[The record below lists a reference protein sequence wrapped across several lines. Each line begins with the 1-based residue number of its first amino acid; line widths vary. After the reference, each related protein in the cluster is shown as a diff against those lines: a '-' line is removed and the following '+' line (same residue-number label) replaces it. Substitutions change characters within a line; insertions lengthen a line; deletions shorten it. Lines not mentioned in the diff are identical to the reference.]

1 MTKEEYKAI
10 TKFNGKIYSN
20 NTCYFDGEK
29 IIVSNEDIVDMFKYA
44 IEDDK
49 SYENNRNEEE
59 ITGIKNIIDKII
71 DSINYEMII
80 NNSTDG
86 IFDFAHTII
95 RQCVRKYYD

>member
-1 MTKEEYKAI
+1 MKREEYKAI

-29 IIVSNEDIVDMFKYA
+29 TTVSNEDIVDMFKYA

-59 ITGIKNIIDKII
+59 ITGIKNIIDNII
-71 DSINYEMII
+71 DSITYEMII

-86 IFDFAHTII
+86 IFDFAYTII